1 MSEISPAALSLAAL
15 SLEYCKAVTDAAMKQ
30 PREVLRDVIRYIPR
44 IYITLC
50 DLRPYDGDPD
60 AEPEETGA
68 IYDSVTEE
76 QYNEV
81 LDGLRTM
88 LGANDI
94 YLDTPVEEMR
104 YSDTPVA
111 VSLAE
116 QLADIYQ
123 SVADC
128 AATIGQTDP
137 EMIPEV
143 LSEMKY
149 RFTAYLSTT
158 LCCALRAANYIYYN
172 VQFDEE

>member
-1 MSEISPAALSLAAL
+1 MSELSPAALSLAAL
-15 SLEYCKAVTDAAMKQ
+15 SVEYCKAVTDAAMKD
-30 PREVLRDVIRYIPR
+30 PREVLRDIIRYLPR

-50 DLRPYDGDPD
+50 DLRPYDED
-60 AEPEETGA
+60 ADTAPEETGA

-76 QYNEV
+76 QYDEV
-81 LDGLRTM
+81 LEGLRTM
-88 LGANDI
+88 LGANDM

-116 QLADIYQ
+116 ELADIYQ
-123 SVADC
+123 NVADC
-128 AATIGQTDP
+128 AATIGQATA
-137 EMIPEV
+137 EMMPEV

-149 RFTAYLSTT
+149 RFATYLSTT
-158 LCCALRAANYIYYN
+158 LCSALRASNYIYYN